1 MDTKDWA
8 GMREVFVDDVVI
20 DTRESGGDR
29 IEGADTFMA
38 FLQDALGEATTVHQG
53 HMPEIDVTSDATASG
68 IWSLNDIIIRSE
80 ENTSELQSLMR
91 ISYAVFCLN
100 KKKTKQH
107 NRRTT

>member
-38 FLQDALGEATTVHQG
+38 ILQDALGEATTVPQG
-53 HMPEIDVTSDATASG
+53 HMPELDVYSAATPPG
-68 IWSLNDIIIRSE
+68 IWSLNDILIWPNGMPLAGHGPYHATYE
-80 ENTSELQSLMR
+80 QDGCAWPVT
-91 ISYAVFCLN
+91 
-100 KKKTKQH
+100 
-107 NRRTT
+107 

>member
-38 FLQDALGEATTVHQG
+38 FLQDALGEATNVRHEHQRPG
-53 HMPEIDVTSDATASG
+53 LSRRSHRRPAGGAKRPRVTRRRERVGANGRASG
-68 IWSLNDIIIRSE
+68 RGRVRGYGVLSG
-80 ENTSELQSLMR
+80 
-91 ISYAVFCLN
+91 
-100 KKKTKQH
+100 
-107 NRRTT
+107 